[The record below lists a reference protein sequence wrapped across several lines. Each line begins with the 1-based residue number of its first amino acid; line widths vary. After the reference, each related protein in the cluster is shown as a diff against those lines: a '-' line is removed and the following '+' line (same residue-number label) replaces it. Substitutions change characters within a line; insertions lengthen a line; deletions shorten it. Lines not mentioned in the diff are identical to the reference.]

1 MFNLKHLRQEW
12 SELTSFDMFEQIVSR
27 IIMVIIS
34 VVIVY
39 SLLLVIIDL
48 ITTTSFGIDYVQK
61 EVLQDMFGSVLT
73 VLILLE
79 FNRSIA
85 VGLARKSGIIQAR
98 IIILIAILVVARKLI
113 LLDFSSASL
122 QTMIGLGGLALA
134 LGLLYW
140 LMDPQHSFRMLSR
153 ARPDK
158 PAP

>member
-1 MFNLKHLRQEW
+1 MLSLKQLRQEW
-12 SELTSFDMFEQIVSR
+12 SELTSFDLFEQIVSR
-27 IIMVIIS
+27 IIMAIIS
-34 VVIVY
+34 IVIVY

-73 VLILLE
+73 ILILLE

-85 VGLARKSGIIQAR
+85 VGLAKKSGVIQTR
-98 IIILIAILVVARKLI
+98 IIVLIAILVVARKLI

-122 QTMIGLGGLALA
+122 ETMLGLGGLALA

-140 LMDPQHSFRMLSR
+140 LMDPQHSGRPLFGRQ
-153 ARPDK
+153 PDK
-158 PAP
+158 PAS

>member
-1 MFNLKHLRQEW
+1 MLSLKQLRQEW
-12 SELTSFDMFEQIVSR
+12 SELTSFDLFEQIVSR
-27 IIMVIIS
+27 IIMAIIS
-34 VVIVY
+34 IVIVY

-73 VLILLE
+73 ILILLE

-85 VGLARKSGIIQAR
+85 VGLAKKSGVIQTR
-98 IIILIAILVVARKLI
+98 IIVLIAILVVARKLI

-140 LMDPQHSFRMLSR
+140 LMDPQHTWRQLAGR
-153 ARPDK
+153 QPDK
-158 PAP
+158 PAS